1 MDSPLSFISL
11 LQNFL
16 HTFIQEVT
24 ILFLGELT
32 KGAVDVVAQADGH
45 ICEPVGRWL
54 QEPPLRVS
62 WGYHSVHESGG
73 KVPLPHCGSP
83 VLQWV
88 GISAHKPP
96 PWQGQTHPSLW
107 LQEKTPSLTKTLPC
121 RMQIKL

>member
-32 KGAVDVVAQADGH
+32 KGAADMVAQVDGH
-45 ICEPVGRWL
+45 LCEPVGRWL
-54 QEPPLRVS
+54 QEPPLCVS

-73 KVPLPHCGSP
+73 EVPLPHCGSP
-83 VLQWV
+83 VLQ
-88 GISAHKPP
+88 
-96 PWQGQTHPSLW
+96 
-107 LQEKTPSLTKTLPC
+107 
-121 RMQIKL
+121 